1 MRKNTDYSFI
11 SSPFQAIIAKIII
24 TISDK
29 KERYEISK
37 RVLITP
43 STAEKELDKATISK
57 ILNTDIVDGSKDL
70 SRPIPK
76 KYYGYLLDEDF
87 KEKFFDNLLTVLD
100 DANESKVS
108 EIVRFVQDGKYTTIL
123 NDGDNSAFIVEALRE
138 KLEEELDRIKL
149 AVSFHSTNLQ
159 QQPLFVGR
167 QDELFEICQSLNCYG
182 YAILSGE
189 PGIGKT
195 EIALRYANECI
206 KYHNIV
212 LWVKFRISFEE
223 TFKDIFRN
231 DPRNAKYADI
241 PNAYNIIVSNLNH
254 LGQKVLVVIDGMDVD
269 FIGINYMD
277 ELHKYKFRLIITT
290 RSRVNSSIIVPPL
303 NYKYLIFIHSVIKR
317 VNIAY
322 YRADSN
328 PNGFEN
334 PFIYSINLLKRNSAT
349 SEYEFPYINDYY
361 LGKQMLSYKAWLNKC
376 YNFKSLSAD
385 LLHALK
391 FLSTFEMTHYQFCE
405 ISGWCS
411 HCTQENINKLF
422 SLGWLNNDENGYYN
436 SFEWWK
442 CFENIDASEFS
453 EEVSRIIKSF
463 SNDSVRGFASSN
475 SLYLY
480 AFAAK
485 NISDGSA
492 EWFEFRNDIANQIRP
507 KNPSLAYE
515 IKRKS
520 GSGLNC
526 LLDYVV
532 EHNKNYKDSSEV
544 RNRNLLYYLDFAVDD
559 TKLESKKLFTKKH
572 LCDKLFNDIV
582 LVERWSIQYIYSFL
596 IDQHDNADHFEQWI
610 RKIVESYQ
618 SSETLAGSFTC
629 NIHSLDKLTKDI
641 DVIKEPERNPI
652 YKTVE
657 KYCSVNRIA
666 FPANKMSELIAEW
679 KRIIPM
685 VRLIVAIHHVH
696 HTVTNPFEVNKEDI
710 ALDTLRTL
718 VKDYGKYKNSRNQIL
733 FYDMIAIIYINRGIP
748 KSAEDVLTKAQELS
762 EKSNDTEEQ
771 NWHQFISKLL
781 HSKINIYRFIKKPND
796 ADNISN
802 LREKLNEET
811 KAFDDLNEYLQKLG
825 KFLLYFYCSCLLEK
839 RPDYINY
846 SWIGLECI
854 TVLIEIAG
862 AGAGN
867 MPLVNTSLMPDN
879 K

>member
-1 MRKNTDYSFI
+1 MRKNTDHSFI

-57 ILNTDIVDGSKDL
+57 ILNTDIVDASKDL

-87 KEKFFDNLLTVLD
+87 KERFFDNLLTVLD
-100 DANESKVS
+100 DADESKVS
-108 EIVRFVQDGKYTTIL
+108 EIVMFVQDGKYTTLL
-123 NDGDNSAFIVEALRE
+123 NDGDNSTFVVDALRE
-138 KLEEELDRIKL
+138 KLEEELDRLKI
-149 AVSFHSTNLQ
+149 AISFHNTDL
-159 QQPLFVGR
+159 QQPLLFAGR
-167 QDELFEICQSLNCYG
+167 QDELFEIGQSLNCYG

-195 EIALRYANECI
+195 EIAMRFAHECT
-206 KYHNIV
+206 KYYNNV

-223 TFKDIFRN
+223 TFKDILRN

-269 FIGINYMD
+269 LNDINFV
-277 ELHKYKFRLIITT
+277 EVLHKYKFRFIITT
-290 RSRVNSSIIVPPL
+290 RSRVNGAIIVPPL
-303 NYKYLIFIHSVIKR
+303 NYKYLLKIYSMINR

-322 YRADSN
+322 YRADFN

-334 PFIYSINLLKRNSAT
+334 PFIYSINLLKGNSVT

-376 YNFKSLSAD
+376 YKFKSLSAD

-391 FLSTFEMTHYQFCE
+391 FLSSFEMTHYQIRE

-422 SLGWLNNDENGYYN
+422 SLGWLNNDEYGYYN

-442 CFENIDASEFS
+442 CFENLDASEFS
-453 EEVSRIIKSF
+453 EEVSRIMSSF
-463 SNDSVRGFASSN
+463 SNDFVRGFSSSN

-480 AFAAK
+480 ALAAK
-485 NISDGSA
+485 NISDGSVK
-492 EWFEFRNDIANQIRP
+492 WFEFRNDIANQIRP

-532 EHNKNYKDSSEV
+532 EYNKNYKDSSEV
-544 RNRNLLYYLDFAVDD
+544 KNRNLLDYMDFAVDD
-559 TKLESKKLFTKKH
+559 SKLESKKLFTKKH

-618 SSETLAGSFTC
+618 SWETLAGSFNC

-641 DVIKEPERNPI
+641 YAIKEPERNPI

-657 KYCSVNRIA
+657 KYCSANRIA

-679 KRIIPM
+679 KRIILM

-696 HTVTNPFEVNKEDI
+696 HTDTIPFEVNKEDI
-710 ALDTLRTL
+710 ALDTLLKL
-718 VKDYGKYKNSRNQIL
+718 VKDYGKYKNYRNHIL

-748 KSAEDVLTKAQELS
+748 KSAEDVLTTTQELS
-762 EKSNDTEEQ
+762 EKSTDTEEQ

-781 HSKINIYRFIKKPND
+781 HSKIKIYGFIEGFND
-796 ADNISN
+796 GDVIST
-802 LREKLNEET
+802 LRDKLIEET

-825 KFLLYFYCSCLLEK
+825 KFLLYSYCSCLLEK

-862 AGAGN
+862 SGAGN
-867 MPLVNTSLMPDN
+867 MPLVNNSLMPDN